1 MLYSLRSFRPQFIEQ
16 GLTGEE
22 LKNALD
28 EAMIEVEEDVQ
39 VDDLDLRITA
49 ASLIDFTE
57 EEWAKLGVTTK
68 LVGDHFI
75 QTADIRVDG
84 ASEGNAFARVR
95 HYFFRPIATK
105 ADREQLDFAFRRFEK
120 YEEKISQLKEIFHE
134 FDDDRSGMHQHRIA
148 CSALALTAL
157 FESLLTEILACS
169 LSRVGYLDVNELTKA
184 MKKFGQEGKP
194 EEMAGTRL
202 VMHTLDSPL
211 HSLTRLASATLL
223 GSSSGQSS

>member
-1 MLYSLRSFRPQFIEQ
+1 M
-16 GLTGEE
+16 
-22 LKNALD
+22 
-28 EAMIEVEEDVQ
+28 Q

-105 ADREQLDFAFRRFEK
+105 ADREQTANLLN
-120 YEEKISQLKEIFHE
+120 LKANK
-134 FDDDRSGMHQHRIA
+134 DYVRGATGCLRDA
-148 CSALALTAL
+148 C
-157 FESLLTEILACS
+157 
-169 LSRVGYLDVNELTKA
+169 
-184 MKKFGQEGKP
+184 
-194 EEMAGTRL
+194 
-202 VMHTLDSPL
+202 
-211 HSLTRLASATLL
+211 
-223 GSSSGQSS
+223 